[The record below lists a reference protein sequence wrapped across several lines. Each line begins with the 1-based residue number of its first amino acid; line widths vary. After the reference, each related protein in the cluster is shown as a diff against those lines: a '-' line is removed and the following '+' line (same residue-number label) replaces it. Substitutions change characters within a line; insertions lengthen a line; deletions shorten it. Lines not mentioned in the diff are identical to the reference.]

1 MKKVTQMATKSTGT
15 TTTKAKNYV
24 GVKTNPQTD
33 AQVREK
39 LVTARIALLLK
50 APFFGN
56 LATRLQLVNA
66 DDWCP
71 TAATDGRKFYYNSE
85 FLKKMPAK
93 QLEFLMGHEVLHCV
107 YDHMGRRGERDPQ
120 LWNIADDY
128 CVNQDLL
135 DQKIGEKI
143 PIGLYDSKYRGW
155 SAEEVYDDLYENAEK
170 INIDDLVDQLI
181 DEHLDGDD
189 NKNDSNG
196 DGKDSGDK
204 EGKGRPKLSEEERKQ
219 IRDEIKEA
227 VMTAAQA
234 VGAGNLPAGVRRMIK
249 DLTAPQLDWRA
260 LLHQQIQSTLRT
272 DYTWTR
278 ASRKGW
284 DMDAIMPGSDF
295 DKEIDIC
302 VAIDTSGS
310 MSDTMLKDILSEVK
324 GIMESYQS
332 FRLHLW
338 SFDTEVY
345 QEGAKIFTS
354 ENLDEIMEWEPLGG
368 GGTDFEANWSWMRAN
383 DIQPKKFIMFTDG
396 YPFGSWGDPN
406 YCDTMFVI
414 HGSTTITAPF
424 GVTTYYELSKEYA

>member
-1 MKKVTQMATKSTGT
+1 MATKSTGT

-24 GVKTNPQTD
+24 GVKTNPTTD

-56 LATRLQLVNA
+56 LATRLQLINA

-107 YDHMGRRGERDPQ
+107 YDHMGRRGDRDPQ

-135 DQKIGEKI
+135 DQKIGERI
-143 PIGLYDSKYRGW
+143 PVGLYEPKYRGW

-170 INIDDLVDQLI
+170 INIDDLVDQLL
-181 DEHLDGDD
+181 DEHLDGDGD
-189 NKNDSNG
+189 DDGDGNN
-196 DGKDSGDK
+196 DGKDGEGK
-204 EGKGRPKLSEEERKQ
+204 EGKGRPKISAEERKQ

-227 VMTAAQA
+227 VMTAAQTA
-234 VGAGNLPAGVRRMIK
+234 GAGSLPAGVRRMIK
-249 DLTAPQLDWRA
+249 DLTTPQLDWRA
-260 LLHQQIQSTLRT
+260 LLQQQIQSTLRT
-272 DYTWTR
+272 DYTWAR

-302 VAIDTSGS
+302 VCIDASGS
-310 MSDTMLKDILSEVK
+310 MSDSMLKDILSEVK
-324 GIMESYQS
+324 GIMESYTS
-332 FRLHLW
+332 FKLHLW

-345 QEGAKIFTS
+345 GAKVFTS
-354 ENLDEIMEWEPLGG
+354 ENLDEIMEYELQGG
-368 GGTDFEANWSWMRAN
+368 GGTMFECNWEWMRAN
-383 DIQPKKFIMFTDG
+383 EILPKKFIMFTDG
-396 YPFGSWGDPN
+396 YPGDGWGDPD

-414 HGSTTITAPF
+414 HGTTSITAPF
-424 GVTTYYELSKEYA
+424 GITTYYELSKEYA